1 MEKKNVAIVVGGGPA
16 PGINGVIS
24 AATIEAINRGHKVF
38 GIRKGFE
45 LISKGDLSAVSELTI
60 PDVSR
65 IHYDG
70 GSILGTS
77 RANPTKDPAMLQ
89 NVIRSLNQIGA
100 GYLVTI
106 GGDDTASSARAVA
119 IAAEGSVAVAHVP
132 KTIDNDL
139 PLPGKQ
145 PTFGFESARQA
156 GTEIVE
162 TLMVDARTTCRWYL
176 VIAMGRKA
184 GHLALG
190 IGIASGA
197 TLTIIPEELGD
208 RPISLANLAD
218 IIVGSILK
226 RLALGRPY
234 GVAVLAEGLAEKLDK
249 DSIPELQS
257 AERDPHGHIRF
268 SEIEFGGMIKNAV
281 RRRLKDLDVS
291 GIRVVD
297 KNVGYELRCQQPV
310 PFDME
315 YTRQLGYG
323 VIDFLLS
330 GGTQAMITRQGDSLI
345 PVPFSEFIDSTT
357 GRAQV
362 RLVDTNSIVYKVARQ
377 YQIRLS
383 GPDLKD
389 DVLLARIAGLTNR
402 PLAEVRELFQET
414 ASGFT
419 AYPQQ
424 LQPQG

>member
-1 MEKKNVAIVVGGGPA
+1 MEKKGVAIVVGGGPA

-45 LISKGDLSAVSELTI
+45 LISAGDMSAISELTI

-65 IHYDG
+65 IHHEG
-70 GSILGTS
+70 GSVLMTS
-77 RANPTKDPAMLQ
+77 RANPTKDPAMLE
-89 NVIRSLNQIGA
+89 NVIKTLQSLGV

-106 GGDDTASSARAVA
+106 GGDDTASSSRAVA
-119 IAAEGSVAVAHVP
+119 VAANGAISVAHVP

-156 GTEIVE
+156 GTGIVE
-162 TLMVDARTTCRWYL
+162 TLMVDARTTSRWYL
-176 VIAMGRKA
+176 VVAMGRKA

-197 TLTIIPEELGD
+197 TLTLIPEELGD
-208 RPISLANLAD
+208 QPVNLSKLAD
-218 IIVGSILK
+218 IIVGSIIK
-226 RLALGRPY
+226 RLAQGTQY

-249 DSIPELQS
+249 DSIPELAS

-268 SEIEFGGMIKNAV
+268 SEIEFGGIIKNAV
-281 RRRLKDLDVS
+281 RRRLKELGVQ
-291 GIRVVD
+291 GVRVVD
-297 KNVGYELRCQQPV
+297 KDVGYELRCQQPT

-323 VIDFLLS
+323 VINFLL
-330 GGTQAMITRQGDSLI
+330 GGGSQAMITRQGDALV
-345 PVPFSEFIDSTT
+345 PVPFDEFIDPAS
-357 GRAQV
+357 GRALV
-362 RLVDTNSIVYKVARQ
+362 RLVDTESIVYKVARQ

-383 GPDLKD
+383 GSDLKD
-389 DVLLARIAGLTNR
+389 ENLLSRIAAQTNR
-402 PLAEVRELFQET
+402 PISEIRELFRESV
-414 ASGFT
+414 SGFS

-424 LQPQG
+424 LQPQ